1 MSLGRSCIFLIL
13 LPLGGACSRGGFG
26 SLYFGKTAGEV
37 KSLSTLNSAAAL
49 GVAAAGG
56 NVIVDPALDTELVPT
71 ASTPAG
77 VLGGD
82 VARLAAELDLH
93 DAARVDQRG
102 KPGLELGGIFGARG
116 QRLERLVAE
125 QIGRAHV

>member
-77 VLGGD
+77 VLGGG
-82 VARLAAELDLH
+82 LD
-93 DAARVDQRG
+93 ASSAMYGGVTVDRDNRPRAVPYSIGAYQR
-102 KPGLELGGIFGARG
+102 P
-116 QRLERLVAE
+116 
-125 QIGRAHV
+125 